1 MRIIQDLHNLILST
15 SQLIIPLGIKI
26 IQYDPAL
33 HTIVK
38 SDFIRVLAFMALC
51 KGTCFGKRREWIAA
65 CGSDFAETGG
75 SCCACDFTDRVGDF
89 GCEGAGF
96 GVEVERGG
104 GWGGRKFDEEVFLF
118 GIVFD

>member
-38 SDFIRVLAFMALC
+38 RDFIRVLAFMALC
-51 KGTCFGKRREWIAA
+51 KGTRFGERREWIAA
-65 CGSDFAETGG
+65 CGSDFSETGG

-96 GVEVERGG
+96 GVEVEGDG
-104 GWGGRKFDEEVFLF
+104 GWG
-118 GIVFD
+118 